1 MRFVLAIA
9 SLILAA
15 VLIVLGIAQRTI
27 FLGPATFKLDA
38 AVSSTQPYTV
48 VPGSVLTSQPGTQS
62 LTVSSGNDSD
72 VFVGY
77 GATSDVDAWI
87 GNREY
92 NAVAL
97 SEDGSELVSK
107 EATMTLDPSVVIP
120 PAPEGVDPA
129 TWANPR
135 GSDLWLEESSEKG
148 TVITS
153 MNVPDDMSL
162 IIATNGTDPAPQN
175 ITITW
180 PVDNS
185 TPWAGPLIALGLLL
199 LLLGIVL
206 YLLGIRHMRRA
217 RGPRRKGNAPLP
229 EEGSTVKLPR
239 ARKYR
244 PGGGALGEGSRG
256 RRSLIAVPVI
266 LVGALSLG
274 GCSAA
279 YWPQLPTDAAPS
291 ATESAATEAAP
302 EDGVSEG
309 AGPVVTEPQAERII
323 TRIAAVA
330 TAADSSLDVNALK
343 TRFAGPA
350 LAEREANYKIRK
362 TATEVAPIDTI
373 NGSPVKLTLP
383 QTTDS
388 WPRTVI
394 SVVQDPED
402 ATLPTSL
409 LVMTQDSP
417 RANYA
422 VHYSVRLEPKVTFPQ
437 VAPVKTGAALVPDDS
452 GFLVMAPNQIA
463 GAYGDL
469 IAKGGESEY
478 AALFD
483 TEDDTLLT
491 KIAEFRKSV
500 TDSMKDKA
508 AKAEFGA
515 AAGPG
520 APVALA
526 TNDSGAIVA
535 VNMRDTVKIS
545 PTDQGA
551 KIKTDGDSV
560 AALLGATE
568 TTKPLLTT
576 YEDQLLFYVP
586 PVGSTEKITLLG
598 FSQGLIGAEAVE

>member
-38 AVSSTQPYTV
+38 AVSSSEPYTV
-48 VPGSVLTSQPGTQS
+48 IPGSVLTSQPGTQS
-62 LTVSSGNDSD
+62 LTVSSGDDSD
-72 VFVGY
+72 VFVAY
-77 GATSDVDAWI
+77 GNTTDVDAWI
-87 GNREY
+87 GSGEY

-107 EATMTLDPSVVIP
+107 TATMTLDPSIVIP
-120 PAPEGVDPA
+120 PAPEGVDA
-129 TWANPR
+129 AAWANPR

-153 MNVPDDMSL
+153 MNVPDNMSL
-162 IIATNGTDPAPQN
+162 LIATNGTDPAPQN

-256 RRSLIAVPVI
+256 RRSFIAVPVI

-279 YWPQLPTDAAPS
+279 YWPQLPTDAAPT
-291 ATESAATEAAP
+291 ATESADAAAAP
-302 EDGVSEG
+302 EGNINEV
-309 AGPVVTEPQAERII
+309 AGPVVTEQQAERII

-409 LVMTQDSP
+409 LVMTQASP

-452 GFLVMAPNQIA
+452 GFLLMAPNKLA

-469 IAKGGESEY
+469 IAKGAESEF
-478 AALFD
+478 AAQFD
-483 TEDDTLLT
+483 TEGDTLLT
-491 KIAEFRKSV
+491 RIAEFRKSV

-520 APVALA
+520 ASVALA

-598 FSQGLIGAEAVE
+598 FSQGLIGAEAVQ